1 MADELKNE
9 KMIPIDEVVGIVEKR
24 TGWRPELR
32 TVRGWEKAGKIIG
45 TKVGGRVFVRPS
57 SVEQMLDGKESA

>member
-1 MADELKNE
+1 MAEKVNDE
-9 KMIPIDEVVGIVEKR
+9 KMIPIDEVMEIVEKR

>member
-1 MADELKNE
+1 MDDKLDNE
-9 KMIPIDEVVGIVEKR
+9 KMIPIEQVVGIVEDR

-32 TVRGWEKAGKIIG
+32 TVRGWEKSGKISG

>member
-1 MADELKNE
+1 MAEELNNE

>member
-1 MADELKNE
+1 MADEVNHE
-9 KMIPIDEVVGIVEKR
+9 KMIPIDRVVEIVEAR

-32 TVRGWEKAGKIIG
+32 TVRDWEKAGKIIG

-57 SVEQMLDGKESA
+57 SVEDMLDGKDSA

>member
-9 KMIPIDEVVGIVEKR
+9 KMIPIDRVVEIVEAR

-32 TVRGWEKAGKIIG
+32 TVRDWEKAGKISG

-57 SVEQMLDGKESA
+57 SVEDMLDGKESA

>member
-1 MADELKNE
+1 MDDEVNVQ
-9 KMIPIDEVVGIVEKR
+9 MIPIDEVIDLVEKR

-32 TVRGWEKAGKIIG
+32 TVRGWQKSGKIEG
-45 TKVGGRVFVRPS
+45 NKVGGRVFVRPE